1 MVNLQ
6 PALDTARPVAARL
19 AGGGVIVIAPPTSHR
34 DRRCASLVAP
44 GESQRAHVVEELQKA
59 PLSAAS
65 PSRHWSA

>member
-19 AGGGVIVIAPPTSHR
+19 AGGGVGV
-34 DRRCASLVAP
+34 VAP
-44 GESQRAHVVEELQKA
+44 GESQRARVVEELQKA

-65 PSRHWSA
+65 PSRRWSV